1 MLMIRHK
8 ALCGICIL
16 WSLCFLVSPA
26 LNLENSGEY
35 WETLPMVFWVW
46 ILGVGILVLLAV
58 IFQRC
63 GGARA
68 VMASL
73 FSIGVILWFVNLLFP
88 WERQLMMFNPFCWPL
103 LWGREIV
110 ALELYGSFLLY
121 LLTWVVCLGIVI
133 IVSLIL
139 RRYVE

>member
-73 FSIGVILWFVNLLFP
+73 FSIGVILWFV
-88 WERQLMMFNPFCWPL
+88 

-133 IVSLIL
+133 IVSWIL